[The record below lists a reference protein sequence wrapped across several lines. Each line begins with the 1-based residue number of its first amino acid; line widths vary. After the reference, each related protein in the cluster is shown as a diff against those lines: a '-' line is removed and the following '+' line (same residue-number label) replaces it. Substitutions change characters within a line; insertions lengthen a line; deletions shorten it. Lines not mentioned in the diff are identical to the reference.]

1 MRGLI
6 LLLEFVAITAPLTWL
21 WMNGGQEAYMA
32 FFKEVARPALAAL
45 GVTNYPPSAVR
56 DRFIGFV
63 PFIALML
70 ITPGL
75 AWSKRI
81 GGLLIGFPIIVL
93 CQIALVFAVFKIVV
107 QGGGW
112 NNDTKTALFPF
123 TVIFD
128 AVPLLL
134 WAVFAHEYLGGL
146 LQNIIPPTPVPV
158 ADVTPPAPSESDE
171 DPGSEAENGH

>member
-6 LLLEFVAITAPLTWL
+6 LLLEFIAITAPLTWL

-32 FFKEVARPALAAL
+32 FFKDVARPLFKLL

-56 DRFIGFV
+56 DRFIGMV

-75 AWSKRI
+75 EWRRRI
-81 GGLLIGFPIIVL
+81 GALLIGFPIMVL
-93 CQIALVFAVFKIVV
+93 CQVALVFAVFKIVV

-112 NNDTKTALFPF
+112 NEETRTALFPF
-123 TVIFD
+123 QVLFD
-128 AVPLLL
+128 AIPLLL
-134 WAVFAHEYLGGL
+134 WAIFAHEYLGGL
-146 LQNIIPPTPVPV
+146 LQRIIPPVP
-158 ADVTPPAPSESDE
+158 PPSSPKDS
-171 DPGSEAENGH
+171 

>member
-21 WMNGGQEAYMA
+21 WMNGGQDAYMA
-32 FFKEVARPALAAL
+32 WFKDVARPFFKLL

-75 AWSKRI
+75 SFAKRI
-81 GGLLIGFPIIVL
+81 GGLLIGFPVIVL
-93 CQIALVFAVFKIVV
+93 CQVALVYAVFKIVV

-112 NNDTKTALFPF
+112 NEETKTALFPF

-134 WAVFAHEYLGGL
+134 WAVLAHEYLGGL
-146 LQNIIPPTPVPV
+146 LQRIIPPTPP
-158 ADVTPPAPSESDE
+158 PPADS
-171 DPGSEAENGH
+171 

>member
-6 LLLEFVAITAPLTWL
+6 LLIEFIAITAPLTWL

-32 FFKEVARPALAAL
+32 FFKDVARPVLTAL

-75 AWSKRI
+75 EWSKRI
-81 GGLLIGFPIIVL
+81 GGILIGIPIIVL
-93 CQIALVFAVFKIVV
+93 CQMALVFAVFKVVV

-112 NNDTKTALFPF
+112 NSDTKTALFPF
-123 TVIFD
+123 TVMFD

-134 WAVFAHEYLGGL
+134 WAIFAHEYLGGL
-146 LQNIIPPTPVPV
+146 LKSIIPPVPVPAGAPPV
-158 ADVTPPAPSESDE
+158 EAQPSADPDE
-171 DPGSEAENGH
+171 DENAG